1 MLIMYVSRDKLR
13 QYDLSRLLLKLSH
26 LLYIVCMCVCVCV
39 CALQQAVPMRFD
51 GFQIPYMR
59 DIRHHLHSFPG
70 KEMRKNLT
78 KNSRGE
84 VLWKKTPDILQSRRG
99 ERVVTLSANMLQ
111 LGRVLLILHIDGLEA
126 EMKRKSRLTCS
137 RHRYSGYGEFG

>member
-1 MLIMYVSRDKLR
+1 MYVSRDKLR